1 MFDDTLPYAS
11 RRAPVMADNL
21 VATSQPLA
29 AQAGLEML
37 YRGGNAVD
45 AALAAAI
52 TLTVVEPTSNGLGSD
67 AFALLWDGSQLLGI
81 NGSGRAPAAWT
92 LERFAGDSVMVFFN
106 DPVPMER
113 PAEAAVRMALAMQ
126 AAFPAL
132 DAEWHK
138 RGYDLGLGCGI
149 AQEYTRLGQ
158 IGFEGRWDYAAIG
171 SVTNL
176 AARLCSEARGCAPL
190 TARYRG
196 AASDNAAD

>member
-1 MFDDTLPYAS
+1 MTLV
-11 RRAPVMADNL
+11 RERAQTHRIGLTLEADGVAGELRADERKFKQILLNL
-21 VATSQPLA
+21 LSNAVKFTPD
-29 AQAGLEML
+29 
-37 YRGGNAVD
+37 GGNVVVR
-45 AALAAAI
+45 AALTDI
-52 TLTVVEPTSNGLGSD
+52 GIQVGVTDTGLGL
-67 AFALLWDGSQLLGI
+67 ALTKRFVELHGG
-81 NGSGRAPAAWT
+81 T

-149 AQEYTRLGQ
+149 AQEDTRLGQ

-196 AASDNAAD
+196 AASDNAAG